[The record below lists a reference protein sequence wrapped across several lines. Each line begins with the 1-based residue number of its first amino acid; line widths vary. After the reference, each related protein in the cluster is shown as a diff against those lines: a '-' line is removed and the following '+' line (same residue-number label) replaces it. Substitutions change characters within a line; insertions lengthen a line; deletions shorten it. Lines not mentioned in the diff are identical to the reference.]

1 MQQSIKALTA
11 VVAVLFCAG
20 CSETTREARQ
30 AAGGDPAVRQFV
42 AETFP
47 DAPIMLR
54 IAQCESGMRQFGPDG
69 RVLSGAVHPPDK
81 GVFQINTRV
90 HGPTAHSRG
99 VDLHMTRGNIA
110 FTRYLYD
117 KEGTRPWLASKGCW
131 GKDRYASR

>member
-1 MQQSIKALTA
+1 MQKSIKALTA
-11 VVAVLFCAG
+11 LVAVLFCAG
-20 CSETTREARQ
+20 CSETTRESRQ
-30 AAGGDPAVRQFV
+30 AARGDPTIRQLV

-54 IAQCESGMRQFGPDG
+54 IAQCESGMRQFGPNG
-69 RVLSGAVHPPDK
+69 LVLSGKVHPPDK
-81 GVFQINTRV
+81 GVFQINERV

-110 FTRYLYD
+110 FARYLYD
-117 KEGTRPWLASKGCW
+117 NEKTGPWRASQGCW